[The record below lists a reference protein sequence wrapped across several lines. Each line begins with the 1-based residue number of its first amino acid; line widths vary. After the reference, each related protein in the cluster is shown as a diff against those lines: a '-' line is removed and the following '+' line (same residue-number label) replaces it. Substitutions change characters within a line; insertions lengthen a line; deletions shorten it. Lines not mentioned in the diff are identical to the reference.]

1 MRTNLLSY
9 MRLNNTVDMKYF
21 QITFNQLYLLNKYAT
36 RLCMFSFPYSENVH
50 INIIQNI
57 YQYQNDHK
65 SWIK

>member
-1 MRTNLLSY
+1 MRTNLPSY
-9 MRLNNTVDMKYF
+9 MRYTVDMKCF